1 MSDVAPAR
9 PILVQEMPT
18 KAVLLTLVLV
28 LCACGPQP
36 EVGSAAE
43 KPSAGHAHVPSSS
56 IPCTAS
62 STTPLGALPPA
73 LPAWCSTLG
82 QGIDTAIKGPNTWVD
97 KFGSPEQNARLAASY
112 KIFEAPRADHSSVF
126 RTQHFAHNGH
136 WMVDVAGYGQ
146 PSGVYEG
153 SAEDFFVG
161 PNNGGGLMR
170 PDAGFRFEKGA
181 LVIEFDV
188 SAGMSVYGDR
198 AWPEVVVTTASAP
211 SPHETNG
218 WYAAGLFG
226 GDATVGCSFP
236 SDRLSECR
244 IYDREKITANLSEH
258 LTAGATTTF
267 GGTPTGALAT
277 AWRRCGAIDPDEGCR
292 DRFRLVLERDA
303 ITIFV
308 NGVRYMEHR
317 GLPAARQIPDELLDS
332 TVYVYFA
339 SWGYLVEPTVVRF
352 HWGRIAINP

>member
-1 MSDVAPAR
+1 MATRS
-9 PILVQEMPT
+9 
-18 KAVLLTLVLV
+18 VLLTLLIAFT
-28 LCACGPQP
+28 ACGPQP
-36 EVGSAAE
+36 PSGPAAE
-43 KPSAGHAHVPSSS
+43 KPTFGHEHGLSSAVPC
-56 IPCTAS
+56 PTG

-73 LPAWCSTLG
+73 LPVWCSTLAEG
-82 QGIDTAIKGPNTWVD
+82 VDTAVKGSNTWVD
-97 KFGSPEQNARLAASY
+97 GFGSPEQYARLAPSY
-112 KIFEAPRADHSSVF
+112 KIFEAPRADRSSVF
-126 RTQHFAHNGH
+126 KTQHLAHNGH

-146 PSGVYEG
+146 PNGVYEG

-161 PNNGGGLMR
+161 PNNGGSLMR
-170 PDAGFRFEKGA
+170 PAADFRFEHGA

-211 SPHETNG
+211 SAHETNG

-244 IYDREKITANLSEH
+244 IYDNEKITANLSEH
-258 LTAGATTTF
+258 FKAGGATTF

-277 AWRRCGAIDPDEGCR
+277 AWSRCGPSDPDDRCR

-308 NGVRYMEHR
+308 NGVLYMEHR
-317 GLPAARQIPDELLDS
+317 GLPAASQLPASLLQS
-332 TVYVYFA
+332 PVYVYFA
-339 SWGYLVEPTVVRF
+339 SWAYLVEPTVVRF

>member
-1 MSDVAPAR
+1 MAR
-9 PILVQEMPT
+9 RSF
-18 KAVLLTLVLV
+18 LLTLLVVLA
-28 LCACGPQP
+28 ACGPQ
-36 EVGSAAE
+36 AASR
-43 KPSAGHAHVPSSS
+43 PRADNPISGHAHVP
-56 IPCTAS
+56 AS
-62 STTPLGALPPA
+62 AVTCSAGSTTPLGALPPA
-73 LPAWCSTLG
+73 LPAWCSPLSE
-82 QGIDTAIKGPNTWVD
+82 GIDTAVRGPNTWVD
-97 KFGSPEQNARLAASY
+97 RFGSSEQNARLALSY
-112 KIFEAPRADHSSVF
+112 RIFEAPRAEHSSVY

-170 PDAGFRFEKGA
+170 PNAGFHFEQGA

-188 SAGMSVYGDR
+188 SAGMAAYADR
-198 AWPEVVVTTASAP
+198 AWPEIVVTTASAP

-226 GDATVGCSFP
+226 GDATIGCSFP
-236 SDRLSECR
+236 PDRLAECR

-258 LTAGATTTF
+258 FTAGAATTF
-267 GGTPTGALAT
+267 GGAPRAALGA
-277 AWRRCGAIDPDEGCR
+277 AWRICGTAEPDDGCR

-317 GLPAARQIPDELLDS
+317 GLPQAAQLPTELTDS

-339 SWGYLVEPTVVRF
+339 SWAYLVEPTVVRF

>member
-1 MSDVAPAR
+1 MATRSLLLAL
-9 PILVQEMPT
+9 LV
-18 KAVLLTLVLV
+18 VLS
-28 LCACGPQP
+28 ACGPSRP
-36 EVGSAAE
+36 SAAE
-43 KPSAGHAHVPSSS
+43 KASPAHAHVLSNA
-56 IPCTAS
+56 IPCAAA

-73 LPAWCSTLG
+73 LPVWCSTLTE
-82 QGIDTAIKGPNTWVD
+82 GIDSAVKGPNTWID
-97 KFGSPEQNARLAASY
+97 QFGSPEQFARLAPSY

-146 PSGVYEG
+146 PNGVYEG
-153 SAEDFFVG
+153 SAVDFFVG

-170 PDAGFRFEKGA
+170 PDEGFRFEQGA

-188 SAGMSVYGDR
+188 SAGMAVYGDR
-198 AWPEVVVTTASAP
+198 AWPEIVVTTASAP

-226 GDATVGCSFP
+226 GDATIGCSFP

-244 IYDREKITANLSEH
+244 IYDHDKITANLSAH
-258 LTAGATTTF
+258 LSAGATATF
-267 GGTPTGALAT
+267 GGAPTGPQAA
-277 AWRRCGAIDPDEGCR
+277 AWHECGALDPDDRCR

-303 ITIFV
+303 VTVFV

-317 GLPAARQIPDELLDS
+317 GLPAAARLPDELFSS

-339 SWGYLVEPTVVRF
+339 SWGYLVEPTVARF

>member
-1 MSDVAPAR
+1 MT
-9 PILVQEMPT
+9 T
-18 KAVLLTLVLV
+18 KSVLLTLLVVLTA
-28 LCACGPQP
+28 CAPNRP
-36 EVGSAAE
+36 SGSAAE
-43 KPSAGHAHVPSSS
+43 GASPAHLHVLSNAVP
-56 IPCTAS
+56 CAAT

-73 LPAWCSTLG
+73 LPVWCSTLTE
-82 QGIDTAIKGPNTWVD
+82 GIDTAVKGPNTWVD
-97 KFGSPEQNARLAASY
+97 QFGSPEQFARLAPSY
-112 KIFEAPRADHSSVF
+112 KVFEAPRADRSSVF

-146 PSGVYEG
+146 PNGVYEG

-161 PNNGGGLMR
+161 PNNGGGLVR
-170 PDAGFRFEKGA
+170 PDAGFRFEQGA

-188 SAGMSVYGDR
+188 SAGMVVYGDR
-198 AWPEVVVTTASAP
+198 AWPEIVVTTASAP

-226 GDATVGCSFP
+226 GDATIGCSFP

-258 LTAGATTTF
+258 MSAGAAATF
-267 GGTPTGALAT
+267 GGAPTGALAT
-277 AWRRCGAIDPDEGCR
+277 AWHQCGPMDPDDRCR
-292 DRFRLVLERDA
+292 DRFRMVLERDA
-303 ITIFV
+303 VTIFV

-317 GLPAARQIPDELLDS
+317 GLPAAARLPDELLSS

-339 SWGYLVEPTVVRF
+339 SWGYLVEPTVARI

>member
-1 MSDVAPAR
+1 MAKRS
-9 PILVQEMPT
+9 
-18 KAVLLTLVLV
+18 VLV
-28 LCACGPQP
+28 SLLVVLTACGPTAP
-36 EVGSAAE
+36 SGATAE
-43 KPSAGHAHVPSSS
+43 KATALHEHVLPTSASCAA
-56 IPCTAS
+56 T

-73 LPAWCSTLG
+73 LPVWCSTLG
-82 QGIDTAIKGPNTWVD
+82 AGIDTAVRRSNSWVD
-97 KFGSPEQNARLAASY
+97 AFGSPEQFARLAPSY
-112 KIFEAPRADHSSVF
+112 KIFEAARADRSSVY

-153 SAEDFFVG
+153 SAEDFYVG
-161 PNNGGGLMR
+161 PNNGGGLVR
-170 PDAGFRFEKGA
+170 PDEGFRFENGA

-188 SAGMSVYGDR
+188 AAGMAAYGDR
-198 AWPEVVVTTASAP
+198 AWPEIVVTTASAP

-226 GDATVGCSFP
+226 GDPTFGCSFP

-244 IYDREKITANLSEH
+244 VYDRDKITANLSEH
-258 LTAGATTTF
+258 WSGGASTTF
-267 GGTPTGALAT
+267 GGAPTGALAA
-277 AWRRCGAIDPDEGCR
+277 AWHECAATDPDDRCR

-303 ITIFV
+303 VTIFV
-308 NGVRYMEHR
+308 NGIRYMEHR
-317 GLPAARQIPDELLDS
+317 GLPEAARLPDELLSS

-339 SWGYLVEPTVVRF
+339 SWGYLVEPTVARF